1 LEWLVLEHD
10 KRTRAKEPAKR
21 WEGPRPAI
29 FPHRPALCRI
39 DRFEEL
45 EWRKP
50 PPNRPGYFA
59 YWIRRLQLADEL
71 PSALASRL
79 VRTAIREQPPAS
91 RVDLLVTVAPCRARK
106 DPAGRDPAA
115 ETDATTPV
123 EAVREHANHYQKND
137 LDHPGAFLAIA
148 DSNQRWSPH
157 PAGAHDRLPIQTLP
171 VIKKMLVYLLR

>member
-1 LEWLVLEHD
+1 M
-10 KRTRAKEPAKR
+10 KR
-21 WEGPRPAI
+21 
-29 FPHRPALCRI
+29 
-39 DRFEEL
+39 
-45 EWRKP
+45 
-50 PPNRPGYFA
+50 
-59 YWIRRLQLADEL
+59 ADEL
-71 PSALASRL
+71 PSPLAGRA
-79 VRTAIREQPPAS
+79 VRAAIREQPPAS

-157 PAGAHDRLPIQTLP
+157 PAGAHDHLPIQTLP